1 MSDKKRSKFSLMYLA
16 MLPGILCWN
25 FSSSVMIWNLW
36 LDEVFPGVGDGDL
49 LEEDKIDELEE
60 I

>member
-1 MSDKKRSKFSLMYLA
+1 MYLA

>member
-1 MSDKKRSKFSLMYLA
+1 
-16 MLPGILCWN
+16 
-25 FSSSVMIWNLW
+25 MIWNLW
-36 LDEVFPGVGDGDL
+36 LDEVFLGVGDGDL

>member
-1 MSDKKRSKFSLMYLA
+1 
-16 MLPGILCWN
+16 
-25 FSSSVMIWNLW
+25 MIWNLW
-36 LDEVFPGVGDGDL
+36 LDEVFPGVVDGDL

>member
-1 MSDKKRSKFSLMYLA
+1 MSDKEQSKFSLMYLA
-16 MLPGILCWN
+16 MLSGILCWN

-49 LEEDKIDELEE
+49 LEEDKIHELEE
-60 I
+60 V